1 MKEIKYVFKAEM
13 GLHGRPASLLATAA
27 SKFKCNI
34 EVGNAAKMVNGKRVI
49 GVMGL
54 TMKQGD
60 EVTMTFD
67 GEDEEAAVVYFTEW
81 LEKNV

>member
-1 MKEIKYVFKAEM
+1 MKEIKYVFKAPM
-13 GLHGRPASLLATAA
+13 GLHGRPASMLATSA
-27 SKFKCNI
+27 SKYKCNI

-67 GEDEEAAVVYFTEW
+67 GEDEEAAAVFFTEF
-81 LEKNV
+81 LEQNV